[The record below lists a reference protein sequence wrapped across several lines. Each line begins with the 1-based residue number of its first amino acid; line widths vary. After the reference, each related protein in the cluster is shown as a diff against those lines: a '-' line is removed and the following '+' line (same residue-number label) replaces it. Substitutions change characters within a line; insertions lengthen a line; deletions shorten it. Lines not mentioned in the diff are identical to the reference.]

1 MCPCP
6 KVPRISGPFPG
17 WHLTEKRQAGASTDV
32 WMDGRMFGRT
42 DGWTDRWTDGMTD
55 GRMFYR
61 ALSQI
66 RREKMRHDEIRQ
78 NAIRS
83 NARYSGMAIWMK
95 DEMRGEIRWEIRWE
109 MRWKTRWEMRWDKSW
124 DETRVDWWDE
134 KRDEAFAI
142 FDIQKSLSF
151 FLRK

>member
-1 MCPCP
+1 
-6 KVPRISGPFPG
+6 
-17 WHLTEKRQAGASTDV
+17 
-32 WMDGRMFGRT
+32 MDGRTFGRM
-42 DGWTDRWTDGMTD
+42 DGWTDGLMD

-95 DEMRGEIRWEIRWE
+95 DEMRGEIR
-109 MRWKTRWEMRWDKSW
+109 
-124 DETRVDWWDE
+124 
-134 KRDEAFAI
+134 
-142 FDIQKSLSF
+142 
-151 FLRK
+151 